1 MNQSPNDTK
10 NHNEDSDVAMVD
22 RLFFPKLSN
31 AEGMRVVAL
40 NNVNYI
46 SAIDFASALCGY
58 TANEASKQ
66 LSQLCSHEKDGHYVS
81 KLLSRK
87 HQFPGVG
94 QKPIAVI
101 TFKEALSIAIVLP
114 RKHTADIMDYVVD
127 CVTRLMAGDATIL
140 KELTH
145 NALSDGVLQTFARSA
160 IGIDKKT
167 NAQKLM
173 EDPVL
178 GKRKLMLDM
187 DKEQNKNLKMKC
199 DQDERIMEIERQGM
213 NMKIQGMNMK
223 LQSIKDEMEM
233 FKTLCGGK
241 LEEHDRLM
249 FMERFRRLHEHEKK
263 EKKPTPPK
271 TKKNPE
277 QQESEPEP
285 EPKQQEPE
293 PEPEQPKQ
301 YDPEQQSHNILVKQ
315 FLTYICTTFQG
326 DQFSRYYYS
335 TKATELKDK
344 YIDWLKGNH
353 PQMLTV
359 QVTDKSFS
367 TTLDKLVFRCEKSV
381 IPTHD
386 TVKTHGIVRYRRG
399 GRAMYMVNIDTLKN
413 KF

>member
-1 MNQSPNDTK
+1 MNQSPNATK
-10 NHNEDSDVAMVD
+10 DHNEDSDVAMMD
-22 RLFFPKLSN
+22 RLFLDIIPNHRGVRMAPLDNS
-31 AEGMRVVAL
+31 VYL
-40 NNVNYI
+40 
-46 SAIDFASALCGY
+46 SAIDIVSGVCGY
-58 TANEASKQ
+58 TAQEASH
-66 LSQLCSHEKDGHYVS
+66 LLTELRSHVEYGDVVS
-81 KLLSRK
+81 KLLSRT
-87 HQFPGVG
+87 HQFPGERQRATPMV
-94 QKPIAVI
+94 
-101 TFKEALSIAIVLP
+101 TFEEAMILIGYLP
-114 RKHTADIMDYVVD
+114 KKYTVKIMKKVVNFF
-127 CVTRLMAGDATIL
+127 TRFMAGDATL
-140 KELTH
+140 FKEIAH

-199 DQDERIMEIERQGM
+199 DQEERI
-213 NMKIQGMNMK
+213 MNMK

-271 TKKNPE
+271 TKKNPEQQEPE